1 MITTIDD
8 LIDDGKY
15 DLHWQMT
22 RCERLIMVQILKSL
36 SPTLAIEI
44 GTHKG
49 GSLQVIAA
57 YSDRVLSLDL
67 DPELQNTLGTRFPN
81 VEFVSGD
88 SRETLA
94 AIIDDLN
101 AKEQSPEFVLVDG
114 DHSEAGV
121 RSDVNLI
128 LQIRPQRPMVIMMH
142 DSFNPNC
149 RGGMLTSAWEA
160 CPFVQSVDIDFIPGL
175 YAASSYD
182 TAKAGSMWSGLA
194 CAILTP
200 ETRQGEL
207 VIRQS
212 QEKVFEA
219 VKRISIHSTESPVA
233 AGRSFVPTWVN
244 SLLPGK
250 KLQAGD

>member
-1 MITTIDD
+1 MNIDD

-36 SPTLAIEI
+36 TPSLAIEI

-49 GSLQVIAA
+49 GSLQVIAD

-67 DPELQNTLGTRFPN
+67 DAELKNTLGSRFPN
-81 VEFVSGD
+81 VEFISGD
-88 SRETLA
+88 SRETLP

-101 AKEQSPEFVLVDG
+101 TKQQSPEFVLVDG
-114 DHSEAGV
+114 DHSETGV

-128 LQIRPQRPMVIMMH
+128 LQIQPRQPMVILMH

-149 RGGMLTSAWEA
+149 RRGMLTAAWEA

-182 TAKAGSMWSGLA
+182 TAEAGSMWSGLG

-200 ETRQGEL
+200 QRRQGE
-207 VIRQS
+207 VAVRQS

-219 VKRISIHSTESPVA
+219 VERISVHRREPPLTSSP
-233 AGRSFVPTWVN
+233 SLLPTWLN
-244 SLLPGK
+244 SLLPNK